1 MSTHNRLPIAV
12 TCGDPAG
19 IGPAVIARYL
29 REHPHKQR
37 ELCVIGPRHWLDS
50 LPGAQTLAVG
60 DRDFQL
66 RPGTPTIE
74 GAAIA
79 AEALEEAALG
89 CRQGRYRSVVT
100 APVSKEWMN
109 RAGWIYPGQTE
120 YFAERWFG
128 RPSMAFAGGRLRVV
142 LATWH
147 IPLSEVAARL
157 TQDTIEHAVRNAAFL
172 ANRLQRAK
180 SRSDTPSQPAGN
192 GTHGT
197 ASGQGRAASSHAPH
211 PRIAV
216 CGLNPHAG
224 EGGLLGFEEQ
234 GIIDPVLDSM
244 RTEFPGLS
252 RCLPGDTVFWR
263 HLQGEFDVVV
273 AMYHDQGLAPLKTLE
288 FDQSVNISL
297 GLPFIRTSPD
307 HGTAFALAAQR
318 DAQISIESF
327 ARAVELADELTYG
340 AV

>member
-1 MSTHNRLPIAV
+1 MSTPSRLPIAV

-19 IGPAVIARYL
+19 VGPAIIARYL
-29 REHPHKQR
+29 KEHPQMQR
-37 ELCVIGPRHWLDS
+37 ELCVLGPRHWLSS
-50 LPGAQTLAVG
+50 LPGVRTLAVG

-66 RPGTPTIE
+66 RPGTPTVE
-74 GAAIA
+74 GANIA

-109 RAGWIYPGQTE
+109 RVGWNYPGQTE
-120 YFAERWFG
+120 YFADRWFG
-128 RPSMAFAGGRLRVV
+128 QPSMAFAGGRLRVV

-147 IPLSEVAARL
+147 VPFSEVPTHL
-157 TQDTIEHAVRNAAFL
+157 THDSIERAVRNAAFL
-172 ANRLQRAK
+172 AKRLQRAQNAK
-180 SRSDTPSQPAGN
+180 HGGRESGN
-192 GTHGT
+192 GNT
-197 ASGQGRAASSHAPH
+197 ASSDNATGNE

-234 GIIDPVLDSM
+234 GIIDPVLDTLRS
-244 RTEFPGLS
+244 EFPGLS

-263 HLQGEFDVVV
+263 QLQGEFDVII

-288 FDQSVNISL
+288 FDQSVNLTL

-307 HGTAFALAAQR
+307 HGTAFALAAQP
-318 DAQISIESF
+318 DAKISIESF
-327 ARAVELADELTYG
+327 ARAVELADELTY